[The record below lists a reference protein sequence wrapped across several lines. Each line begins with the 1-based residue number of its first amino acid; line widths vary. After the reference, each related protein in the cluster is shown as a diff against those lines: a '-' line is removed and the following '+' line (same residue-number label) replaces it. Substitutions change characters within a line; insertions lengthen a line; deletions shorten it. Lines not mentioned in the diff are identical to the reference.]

1 MTATGLPDLRQDL
14 TMGDLLEHY
23 PGARR
28 ALFRNFHI
36 GGCSQCGFKEDESI
50 KEVCLRNEQS
60 ELEPVFAAI
69 RKAHEDDEKLLI
81 APKTLNE
88 WRKASKSHLLIDT
101 RSREEHEA
109 VTIEGS
115 VFLNQELSTQLINE
129 TAEAASLIL
138 VFFDHQGRY
147 VLDNASYFI
156 GHGRENVFCLQGGID
171 RWARDIDKD
180 MPRYHLE

>member
-1 MTATGLPDLRQDL
+1 
-14 TMGDLLEHY
+14 MGELLEHY

-36 GGCSQCGFKEDESI
+36 GGCSQCGFSDDESI
-50 KEVCLRNEQS
+50 QTVCVRNEQAD
-60 ELEPVFAAI
+60 LAPVFDAI
-69 RKAHEDDEKLLI
+69 RQAHEDDEKLLLEP
-81 APKTLNE
+81 AVLQR
-88 WRKASKSHLLIDT
+88 WRSSSQPHLLIDT
-101 RSREEHEA
+101 RAREEHEA
-109 VTIEGS
+109 VTIEGA

-129 TAEAASLIL
+129 SEKDSLPL

-147 VLDNASYFI
+147 ALDTASYFI
-156 GHGRENVFCLQGGID
+156 GHGRQNVFCLQGGID